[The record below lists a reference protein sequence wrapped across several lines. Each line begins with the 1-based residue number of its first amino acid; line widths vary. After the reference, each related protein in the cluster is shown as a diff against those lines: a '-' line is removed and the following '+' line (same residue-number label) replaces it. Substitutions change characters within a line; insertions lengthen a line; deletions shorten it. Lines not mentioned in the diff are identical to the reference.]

1 MKIGKFKKIAAIG
14 LALTMAIGLLYT
26 SGTVNAVDSTNP
38 SVNSGI
44 DNKNVVTNKT
54 AEYISEGENTGK
66 YKIRLEAY
74 AKGKV
79 QTGVTKDLDIVLVLD
94 QSGSMAYN
102 FDGESTNDISSRRQY
117 AMKQA
122 VNNFID
128 SVYANSLGLNSETRV
143 GVVTFGSNSSVLN
156 NLVSI
161 KDSSNYQQLKNS
173 INGLPNSPS
182 GATRV
187 DRGMNLA
194 QDMLSES
201 NDREKVVIVF
211 TDGVPTT
218 STDFDISVANNA
230 IATAKSMKDTNTK
243 IYSVGIFYGANPEQ
257 LYGPTK
263 HSLGWFEINEEPCTG
278 EVGSKWNTSL
288 DSSWFSDVTEQD
300 IPAGNR
306 FLNYIS
312 SNFDNT
318 TEIGIVRDNDTILG
332 IGFFGYTINK
342 NFERSSS
349 DFYKTADNAN
359 ELNNIF
365 EQISEDI
372 SSSSIDLGS
381 EAIMTDTLS
390 DYFEFSETN
399 GIEYWTETYNGN
411 NDWTKD
417 SSITGIIPNKNGNK
431 LDVTGFDYSA
441 NYVLE
446 EDVDGEPTGKRLVVE
461 FYVEPKDG
469 FIGGNAV
476 PTNNLSQSGIFLEN
490 QTVENFTYPKVD
502 VDINYFVESTDLGM
516 HIGDNWND
524 FENFVLN
531 DEQIEQIAYKT
542 DSSSKDSFKLNEHP
556 YANDFVTITYT
567 IKDGDTEVGKYV
579 INPKDTKGTWTKNSN
594 IDTTKYTETKNFTI
608 EVSVTNNEKEI
619 SNDLDNKTQN
629 SSISSPLESTLY
641 IFIPNINTE
650 DDTLFLNDR
659 EVNLTDYVTS
669 SADVD
674 WTCNDSKLNENL
686 TELNKI
692 KNTLGNKPTLIYEF
706 KIKDESKINF
716 SPDKI
721 GIYEV
726 DLKVKNGNVDITK
739 YSHFTHDNT
748 LNQCEANPCGNPH
761 YFLKVEA
768 GSITITKSFDNANYD
783 YTDGN
788 PIFIFKV
795 TDDNGNSYYQ
805 NVKFEKN
812 DDNDKLVGVIEGLGI
827 GNYQIEELESLRFEE
842 SDFGWSYTDGTYTNS
857 TKDIMLN
864 KENRHAYARFTNEV
878 KSSKYDSDNDII
890 VNEFTRNAD
899 GSISW
904 NGKKLSA
911 KE

>member
-38 SVNSGI
+38 SVSGGI
-44 DNKNVVTNKT
+44 ENENVVTNKT
-54 AEYISEGENTGK
+54 AEYISDGK

-79 QTGVTKDLDIVLVLD
+79 QTGVAKDLDIVLVLD
-94 QSGSMAYN
+94 QSASMAYN
-102 FDGESTNDISSRRQY
+102 FDGEYTTNNSSRRQY
-117 AMKQA
+117 AMKEA

-128 SVYANSLGLNSETRV
+128 SVYENSSGLNSETRV
-143 GVVTFGSNSSVLN
+143 GVVTFGSDSDVLN
-156 NLVSI
+156 DLVSI
-161 KDSSNYQQLKNS
+161 KNNYDYQQLKYK
-173 INGLPNSPS
+173 INGLLDEPE
-182 GATRV
+182 GATNV
-187 DRGMNLA
+187 EAGMDSA
-194 QDMLSES
+194 QDMLSAS
-201 NDREKVVIVF
+201 NGREKVVIVF

-218 STDFDISVANNA
+218 SSDFSVDVANKA
-230 IATAKSMKDTNTK
+230 IAIANSMKNNGTK
-243 IYSVGIFYGANPEQ
+243 IYSIGIFNGADISE
-257 LYGPTK
+257 LYGEK
-263 HSLGWFEINEEPCTG
+263 WDYEVYSDIACTG
-278 EVGSKWNTSL
+278 EVGTYWGGSFV
-288 DSSWFSDVTEQD
+288 SSIFGSNDFDDVD
-300 IPAGNR
+300 IAAGNR
-306 FLNYIS
+306 FLNYLSNNFLGLTNVGLERGTYAPEHWLNLAAYGTGYKITQ
-312 SNFDNT
+312 NFDRT
-318 TEIGIVRDNDTILG
+318 
-332 IGFFGYTINK
+332 
-342 NFERSSS
+342 SS
-349 DFYKTADNAN
+349 DYYLTASNL
-359 ELNNIF
+359 EGLNDIF

-372 SSSSIDLGS
+372 SSSSIDLGR

-399 GIEYWTETYNGN
+399 EIEYWTETYNGN
-411 NDWTKD
+411 KQWTKD
-417 SSITGIIPNKNGNK
+417 SSITGVSPVKNGNK
-431 LDVTGFDYSA
+431 LEVTGFDYSA

-446 EDVDGEPTGKRLVVE
+446 EDVDGKPTGKRLVVE
-461 FYVEPKDG
+461 FYVEPKEG

-490 QTVENFTYPKVD
+490 QTVENFPYPKVD

-516 HIGDNWND
+516 YIGDDWND

-531 DEQIEQIAYKT
+531 NDQVVYKT
-542 DSSSKDSFKLNEHP
+542 NNSSNDSFKLNEHS

-579 INPKDTKGTWTKNSN
+579 INASDTKGTWTKNVN
-594 IDTTKYTETKNFTI
+594 IDTTKYTNTKNFTI
-608 EVSVTNNEKEI
+608 EVSVTNNENEI

-650 DDTLFLNDR
+650 DDTLFLNDSA
-659 EVNLTDYVTS
+659 VNLIDYVTLS
-669 SADVD
+669 ENVK
-674 WTCNDSKLNENL
+674 WTCNDSTLNNNLDKLNE
-686 TELNKI
+686 I
-692 KNTLGNKPTLIYEF
+692 KETLGNKPTLTYEF
-706 KIKDESKINF
+706 EINNENETGF

-726 DLKVKNGNVDITK
+726 NLKVKNGIDITEH
-739 YSHFTHDNT
+739 SHFNHDNT
-748 LNQCEANPCGNPH
+748 LDQCEANPCGNPH

-805 NVKFEKN
+805 NVKFKKN

-842 SDFGWSYTDGTYTNS
+842 SDFGWSYTEGTYTNN
-857 TKDIMLN
+857 TKGIMLN
-864 KENRHAYARFTNEV
+864 KENRHAYARFTNVV

-904 NGKKLSA
+904 NGKNLSV